1 MLWNTQGFLLFKKNK
16 KRKENKIMSNEKK
29 KKELKDSRLVMR
41 MTGKDD
47 DKLHSLSNYLCKS
60 RSDVMRDAL
69 DRMYEA
75 EGGDDIRNRPPKEC
89 NTHVSLTNR
98 EREYL
103 DELSKSSGD
112 SESAIIRKA
121 LALYVKTRDI

>member
-1 MLWNTQGFLLFKKNK
+1 
-16 KRKENKIMSNEKK
+16 MSNEKK
-29 KKELKDSRLVMR
+29 KKELKDNRLVMR
-41 MTGKDD
+41 MTGSDD
-47 DKLHSLSNYLCKS
+47 NKLHSLSNYLGKS

-75 EGGDDIRNRPPKEC
+75 EGGDNIRNKPPKEC

-112 SESAIIRKA
+112 SESTIIRKA
-121 LALYVKTRDI
+121 LACYAKIREL